1 MYEGAKN
8 ALSKV
13 PEVTLG
19 FWIIKI
25 LATTIGETGG
35 DAVTMSLFH
44 ADKDANNG
52 GYLIGACLFM
62 ALFIAAVVIQITMKR
77 FHPFIYWGTIG
88 RPAS

>member
-1 MYEGAKN
+1 MNEYAKA

-13 PEVTLG
+13 PKVTLG

-44 ADKDANNG
+44 ADKDAYNG
-52 GYLIGACLFM
+52 GYLIGTGLFM
-62 ALFIAAVVIQITMKR
+62 AVFVACVIVQIATKK
-77 FHPFIYWGTIG
+77 FHRSEERRVGKEC
-88 RPAS
+88 